1 MINLLKKNFRYFFI
15 PMFIYRK
22 LSKSKF
28 LRKYLTKINLLNQN
42 AYIGVYKNVKDLT
55 TDLLKKKIPQPIAD
69 NDNKQDLISL
79 LSKKNLNLISAF
91 ENKSTWIERESFL
104 CHALTLYSKNEIS
117 VLDIGGGFKPCYF
130 TLTRSLT
137 QNIKCHVIEF
147 NNIVKS
153 AKNIFS
159 SINNLTYSSHYPENK
174 NYDVVYFGS
183 SIQYFE
189 DLESIFEKIKKYKP
203 NLIVFSYSSF
213 ATKNKT
219 FTTGAYTF
227 NRKYITPNTV
237 YNIDEFIDFF
247 STQNYMLKHKS
258 LMGKI
263 DKKFIDSLD
272 IETRIYNL
280 VFENKENT

>member
-1 MINLLKKNFRYFFI
+1 M
-15 PMFIYRK
+15 
-22 LSKSKF
+22 
-28 LRKYLTKINLLNQN
+28 
-42 AYIGVYKNVKDLT
+42 
-55 TDLLKKKIPQPIAD
+55 
-69 NDNKQDLISL
+69 
-79 LSKKNLNLISAF
+79 
-91 ENKSTWIERESFL
+91 
-104 CHALTLYSKNEIS
+104 
-117 VLDIGGGFKPCYF
+117 
-130 TLTRSLT
+130 
-137 QNIKCHVIEF
+137 IEF
-147 NNIVKS
+147 NNIEKKK
-153 AKNIFS
+153 KNIFS

-189 DLESIFEKIKKYKP
+189 DLESIFKKIKKYKP